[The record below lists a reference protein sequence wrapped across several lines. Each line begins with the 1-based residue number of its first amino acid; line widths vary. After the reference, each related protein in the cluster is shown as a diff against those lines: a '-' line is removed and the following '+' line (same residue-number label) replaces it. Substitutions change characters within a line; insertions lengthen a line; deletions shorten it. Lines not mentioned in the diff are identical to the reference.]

1 MLKKNLSV
9 IKINLLKN
17 IKNQKA
23 SNLNLFNGKGRINK
37 NGVLTKRDWFE
48 VQLTIPRNITG
59 KTVYPKG
66 SFTAYTPDGYTIQM
80 NTSGDYHKNFG
91 SEKDLKIFGKWIKS
105 KLQSAKVLKKNQQ
118 VTETTLKKYGNHY
131 LTLTKIKAKIYIM
144 TF

>member
-1 MLKKNLSV
+1 MTNNSYVEKNLSV

-91 SEKDLKIFGKWIKS
+91 SEKDLKIFGKWIKG
-105 KLQSAKVLKKNQQ
+105 KLQSAKVLKKKSTSNR
-118 VTETTLKKYGNHY
+118 NC
-131 LTLTKIKAKIYIM
+131 IKEVRQSLFNFNKN
-144 TF
+144 